1 MDDKN
6 KNSGNKNTVSNSN
19 IKAGGNVHIGDI
31 VNIHQHIS
39 DPAPEPPKS
48 PSEVSSMIQDL
59 RNQVGRG
66 KIKQVL
72 EKMLELSQ
80 DDQDQQNTVILLSQR
95 WNSLKREERMGVI
108 GRSDASVTNNRITM
122 SILDLL
128 DELDS

>member
-1 MDDKN
+1 
-6 KNSGNKNTVSNSN
+6 
-19 IKAGGNVHIGDI
+19 
-31 VNIHQHIS
+31 
-39 DPAPEPPKS
+39 
-48 PSEVSSMIQDL
+48 MIQDL